1 MSTPTVRLS
10 RRRNAV
16 LPFLIIVAALIV
28 VLAIYT
34 NIWTDWLWYGSIGFT
49 DVYTHLL
56 FVRIGLFISFGL
68 IMAAVVAANVAI
80 AHRVRPRT
88 RAAGAA
94 SPMLE
99 RYRMMLESRFTIVMV
114 VLAVI
119 AGLFAGG
126 ISTGQAQTYLAWSN
140 RTPFGV
146 TDPKFGIDIS
156 FFVFGYPWLRYIFS
170 FLFTTLVLSA
180 IAAAIVHYVMGAIR
194 LNAPRRGGTSA
205 AQAHLSILVGLAVL
219 VRGVQYWF
227 DRYGLEIKDGP
238 RFTGLRYTT
247 DHATVNAQTI
257 LAVIALIC
265 AILFFANG
273 VLRRWVVPTI
283 GLVLMILSAI
293 LLGMVYPAIVQG
305 FTAGP
310 NEPDKERPYIQR
322 NINATRAA
330 YGLTNTKI
338 TNYNAKTTATAGQLK
353 QDASVLPSIR
363 LMDPAKIVQA
373 FEQLQQVKGYYQF
386 PSELDVD
393 RYQINGSSADTDTV
407 VAARELNVNGIQ
419 NPNWN
424 LLHTVYTHG
433 YGLVAAYGS
442 KAGDQGEPDW
452 IERDLPPTGALGEKQ
467 SRIYFGELFNSRDAY
482 SIVGAKPNG
491 NSLELDTPTGGVNNG
506 PKYNT
511 YDGTGGIKL
520 NGWRRVLYALKYFD
534 ANILLSN
541 RTKGD
546 NIRILYDRDP
556 KEMVQKAA
564 PWLTVDR
571 DAYPAV
577 VNGRVVWI
585 VDGYTTSNSYP
596 NSQRVSLQD
605 ATSDTRSR
613 LTTIGAQPDTMINY
627 MRNSVKAVVD
637 AYDGTVKLYAWDEN
651 DPVLKTWEKA
661 FPGTVEPKSDIS
673 ADLMK
678 HLRYPQDLYKVQRQI
693 LTTYHVTNASDWF
706 SGNDQWAIPMD
717 PTVDVNDNTKEPPYY
732 LTVRMPGQ
740 DSGTFSLT
748 SVYVPNGRQ
757 NIAAYAAV
765 NSDPTNPNYGQFQIL
780 RVPAQSQIDG
790 PGQASNAMRT
800 NEAVA
805 TLLRS
810 FTQASI
816 KVTYGNLLTLPLGGG
831 LIYVQPIYT
840 QQQGS
845 GGGQYPILRA
855 VVVKFGPEVG
865 IGTTLQEALD
875 QVFKGDAGAST
886 GEGTPSGTGGSGS
899 TDGGSKGNQP
909 GTVDEQTAR
918 AELETAQQAFQAA
931 EEALQGG
938 NLAEYQA
945 QNKTAQDAVAAALKA
960 LGRS

>member
-1 MSTPTVRLS
+1 MSTPTARVP
-10 RRRNAV
+10 RRRGAV
-16 LPFLIIVAALIV
+16 LPFLAIVAALIIL
-28 VLAIYT
+28 LAIYT
-34 NIWTDWLWYGSIGFT
+34 NIWTDRLWFASIGFSS
-49 DVYTHLL
+49 VYSHLL
-56 FVRIGLFISFGL
+56 LVRIGLFFSFGL

-80 AHRVRPRT
+80 AHRVRPRA
-88 RAAGAA
+88 RGSAA

-126 ISTGQAQTYLAWSN
+126 ISTGQAQTYLAWAN
-140 RTPFGV
+140 RTPFGT
-146 TDPKFGIDIS
+146 TDPKFHIDIS
-156 FFVFGYPWLRYIFS
+156 FFVFGYPWLRYLFS
-170 FLFTTLVLSA
+170 FIFTTLILSA
-180 IAAAIVHYVMGAIR
+180 IAAAIVHYVLGAVR

-205 AQAHLSILVGLAVL
+205 AQAHLSVLVGLAVL

-227 DRYGLEIKDGP
+227 DRYGLEINNGP

-247 DHATVNAQTI
+247 DHATVTAQTI
-257 LAVIALIC
+257 LAVIAVIC
-265 AILFFANG
+265 AVLFFANG

-283 GLVLMILSAI
+283 GLVLMIISAVI
-293 LLGMVYPAIVQG
+293 LGMVYPAIVQG

-310 NEPDKERPYIQR
+310 NEPDKEQPYIQQ
-322 NINATRAA
+322 NIDATRQA
-330 YGLTNTKI
+330 YGLANTKI
-338 TNYNAKTTATAGQLK
+338 INYNATTTATAGQLK
-353 QDASVLPSIR
+353 QDASVVPSIR
-363 LMDPAKIVQA
+363 LMDPAKIVQS

-393 RYQINGSSADTDTV
+393 RYQLPGTKTDTDTV
-407 VAARELNVNGIQ
+407 VAARELNLNGIQ

-442 KAGDQGEPDW
+442 KAGDEGEPDW
-452 IERDLPPTGALGEKQ
+452 IESDLPPTGALNETQ
-467 SRIYFGELFNSRDAY
+467 SRIYYGELFDSRDDY
-482 SIVGAKPNG
+482 SIVGAKPDG
-491 NSLELDTPTGGVNNG
+491 TSLELDTPTGGPGNG

-511 YDGTGGIKL
+511 YDGTGGVKL
-520 NGWRRVLYALKYFD
+520 NAWRRVLYALKYFD

-541 RTKGD
+541 RTRGNDVK
-546 NIRILYDRDP
+546 ILYDRDP
-556 KEMVQKAA
+556 KEMVQKVA

-577 VNGRVVWI
+577 VDGRVVWI
-585 VDGYTTSNSYP
+585 VDGYTTSDSYP

-605 ATSDTRSR
+605 ATSDTRNR
-613 LTTIGAQPDTMINY
+613 LNTIGAQPDTMINY

-637 AYDGTVKLYAWDEN
+637 AYDGSVKLYAWDES

-661 FPGTVEPKSDIS
+661 FPGTVLPKSDIS
-673 ADLMK
+673 ADLMQ
-678 HLRYPQDLYKVQRQI
+678 HLRYPQDLYDVQRQI
-693 LTTYHVTNASDWF
+693 LTDYHVTNASDWF
-706 SGNDQWAIPMD
+706 AGNDQWAIPND
-717 PTVDVNDNTKEPPYY
+717 PTADSNDNNTKEPPYY

-740 DSGTFSLT
+740 STGSFSLT
-748 SVYVPNGRQ
+748 SVFVPNGRQ

-765 NSDPTNPNYGQFQIL
+765 NSDPTSPDYGQFTIL
-780 RVPAQSQIDG
+780 RVPAQAQIDG

-800 NEAVA
+800 NEDVA

-831 LIYVQPIYT
+831 LMYVQPIYT

-855 VVVKFGPEVG
+855 VVVKFGAEVG

-875 QVFKGDAGAST
+875 QVFKGNAGAST
-886 GEGTPSGTGGSGS
+886 DENSPPPDSTTPPDTGGSGS
-899 TDGGSKGNQP
+899 QT
-909 GTVDEQTAR
+909 GTIDEQTAR
-918 AELETAQQAFQAA
+918 NELAIADKAFQAA
-931 EEALQGG
+931 GQALKSGD
-938 NLAEYQA
+938 LAEYQA
-945 QNKTAQDAVAAALKA
+945 ENTKAQQAVDAALKA
-960 LGRS
+960 LGGS

>member
-1 MSTPTVRLS
+1 VSTQTARFP

-34 NIWTDWLWYGSIGFT
+34 NIWTDRLWFTSLGFSS
-49 DVYTHLL
+49 VYTHLL

-88 RAAGAA
+88 RAGGAA

-126 ISTGQAQTYLAWSN
+126 ISTGQAQTYLAWVN

-156 FFVFGYPWLRYIFS
+156 FFVFAYPWWRYILS
-170 FLFTTLVLSA
+170 FLFTTLILSA

-219 VRGVQYWF
+219 LRGIQYWF
-227 DRYGLEIKDGP
+227 DRYGLEINDGR

-257 LAVIALIC
+257 LAVIAVIC
-265 AILFFANG
+265 AVLFFANG

-293 LLGMVYPAIVQG
+293 ILGMVYPAIVQG
-305 FTAGP
+305 ITAGP

-330 YGLTNTKI
+330 YDVGDVKV
-338 TNYNAKTTATAGQLK
+338 TNYNARTTANAGQLK
-353 QDASVLPSIR
+353 QDASVVPSIR
-363 LMDPAKIVQA
+363 LMDPAKIGQA

-386 PSELDVD
+386 PNELDVD
-393 RYQINGSSADTDTV
+393 RYQLPGQKTNTDTV
-407 VAARELNVNGIQ
+407 VAARELNMSGIQ

-452 IERDLPPTGALGEKQ
+452 IEADLPPSGQLGEHQ
-467 SRIYFGELFNSRDAY
+467 SRIYFGELQSTY
-482 SIVGAKPNG
+482 SIVGAKPAG
-491 NSLELDTPTGGVNNG
+491 NSLELDTPTGGPNNG
-506 PKYNT
+506 PKYST
-511 YDGTGGIKL
+511 YDGKGGVKL
-520 NGWRRVLYALKYFD
+520 TGWRRMLYALKYFD
-534 ANILLSN
+534 ANILLSARAHGN
-541 RTKGD
+541 DVK
-546 NIRILYDRDP
+546 ILYDRDP
-556 KEMVQKAA
+556 KERVQAVA

-613 LTTIGAQPDTMINY
+613 IGTIGTQPDTMINY
-627 MRNSVKAVVD
+627 IRNSVKAVVD

-661 FPGTVEPKSDIS
+661 FPGTVLPKSDIS

-706 SGNDQWAIPMD
+706 SGNDQWAIPDD
-717 PTVDVNDNTKEPPYY
+717 PTVDTGDDMKEPPYY

-740 DSGTFSLT
+740 NSGIFSLT
-748 SVYVPNGRQ
+748 SVFVPNGRQ

-765 NSDPTNPNYGQFQIL
+765 NSDPTSPNYGQMEIL

-816 KVTYGNLLTLPLGGG
+816 RVTYGNLLTLPLGGG
-831 LIYVQPIYT
+831 LMYVQPIYT

-855 VVVKFGPEVG
+855 VVVKFGQEVG
-865 IGTTLQEALD
+865 IDSTLQGALD
-875 QVFKGDAGAST
+875 QVFKGNAGATTDENSPDGSSGSGGQPSGGST
-886 GEGTPSGTGGSGS
+886 GGNTSGS
-899 TDGGSKGNQP
+899 AA
-909 GTVDEQTAR
+909 EQTAR
-918 AELETAQQAFQAA
+918 AELQTATQAYQAA
-931 EEALQGG
+931 QEALKGG

-945 QNKTAQDAVAAALKA
+945 QNQKAQDAVEAALKA
-960 LGRS
+960 LGGG